1 MNNFLHR
8 NFINLTNKNI
18 MKNKLH
24 KLSAALLIALS
35 LTACGGSDNDYP
47 GPPLLVTDDGISTF
61 SSSNLNY
68 ALSYLPLES
77 ISTAE
82 AASLTFMREEE
93 KLANNVYLQL
103 ANTWGSQSR
112 VFANVAQSEAS
123 HTESIRQL
131 LLRYTLAD
139 PAAGLADG
147 VFVNQT
153 LQQLYT
159 TLMQQSSLSYVDALK
174 ASCAIEEIDILDL
187 QTALVNTDNQDIK
200 FVYNNLNVASRNHL
214 RSFVK
219 ALTLVGITYVPQ
231 YLTAEAYQA
240 IVSTPIERGN

>member
-1 MNNFLHR
+1 MNN
-8 NFINLTNKNI
+8 NFKKIST
-18 MKNKLH
+18 
-24 KLSAALLIALS
+24 ALFIAIS

-47 GPPLLVTDDGISTF
+47 GPPMLVSADGTSTF

-68 ALSYLPLES
+68 ALTLLPLES

-93 KLANNVYLQL
+93 KLANNVYKLL
-103 ANTWGSQSR
+103 ATTWGAQTP
-112 VFANVAQSEAS
+112 VFTNIANSEAT
-123 HTESIRQL
+123 HTEAIRQL
-131 LLRYTLAD
+131 LVRYALAD

-147 VFVNQT
+147 VYQNQT
-153 LQQLYT
+153 LQQLYNS
-159 TLMQQSSLSYVDALK
+159 LIQQGSLSYIDALK
-174 ASCAIEEIDILDL
+174 VGCAIEEIDILDL
-187 QTALVNTDNQDIK
+187 QNALVGIDNQDITV
-200 FVYNNLNVASRNHL
+200 VYNNLTLGSRNHL

-231 YLTAEAYQA
+231 YLSSEAYLA

>member
-1 MNNFLHR
+1 M
-8 NFINLTNKNI
+8 TNKFQKI
-18 MKNKLH
+18 
-24 KLSAALLIALS
+24 SAAVFIALS

-103 ANTWGSQSR
+103 ENTYGAQTR
-112 VFANVAQSEAS
+112 VFSNVAQSEAS

-174 ASCAIEEIDILDL
+174 VSCAIEEIDILDL
-187 QTALVNTDNQDIK
+187 QTALMNVDNQDIK
-200 FVYNNLNVASRNHL
+200 VVYNNLNVASRNHL

-240 IVSTPIERGN
+240 IVTTPIERGI

>member
-47 GPPLLVTDDGISTF
+47 GPPMLVSEDGTSTF
-61 SSSNLNY
+61 SSPNLNY
-68 ALSYLPLES
+68 ALTYLPLES

-93 KLANNVYLQL
+93 KLANNVYKLL
-103 ANTWGSQSR
+103 GTTWAAQTR
-112 VFANVAQSEAS
+112 VFTNIANSEAS
-123 HTESIRQL
+123 HTEAIRQL
-131 LLRYTLAD
+131 LVRYTLAD
-139 PAAGLADG
+139 PAANLADG
-147 VFVNQT
+147 VFQNQT
-153 LQQLYT
+153 LQQLYNSLIAQGT
-159 TLMQQSSLSYVDALK
+159 LSYIDALK
-174 ASCAIEEIDILDL
+174 VGCAIEEIDILDL
-187 QTALVNTDNQDIK
+187 QNALVGIDNQDIIV
-200 FVYNNLNVASRNHL
+200 VYNNLTLGSRNHL

-219 ALTLVGITYVPQ
+219 SLSLVGITYVPQ
-231 YLTAEAYQA
+231 YLSPEAYLA

>member
-1 MNNFLHR
+1 
-8 NFINLTNKNI
+8 
-18 MKNKLH
+18 MKNKFYKISL
-24 KLSAALLIALS
+24 AVFIALS
-35 LTACGGSDNDYP
+35 LTACGGGGDSDYP
-47 GPPLLVTDDGISTF
+47 GPPLLVTSDGISTF
-61 SSSNLNY
+61 SRSNLNY

-103 ANTWGSQSR
+103 ANTWGAQTR
-112 VFANVAQSEAS
+112 VFSNVAQSEAS

-153 LQQLYT
+153 LQQLYA
-159 TLMQQSSLSYVDALK
+159 TLIQQSSLSYVDALNV
-174 ASCAIEEIDILDL
+174 SCAIEEIDILDL
-187 QTALVNTDNQDIK
+187 QTALVNIDNQDIK
-200 FVYNNLNVASRNHL
+200 LVYNNLTVASRNHL
-214 RSFVK
+214 RSFVN

-231 YLTAEAYQA
+231 YLTVEAYQA